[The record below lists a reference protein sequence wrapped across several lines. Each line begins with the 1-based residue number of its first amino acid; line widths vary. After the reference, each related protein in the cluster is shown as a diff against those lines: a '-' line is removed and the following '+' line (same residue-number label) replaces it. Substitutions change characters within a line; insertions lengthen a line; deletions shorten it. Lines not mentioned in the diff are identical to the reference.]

1 MDEYMDYLKDKY
13 IEKELSINEVLEN
26 FIGKIKYVQDFIQRD
41 EFINKFASSFQ
52 ITKVKIEKIINKEF
66 IKIDSNLEISSTN
79 RILSPEDI
87 ILKVFVEFS
96 DSRDPSLMKKY
107 SSILCNNF
115 HEQILSL
122 MMNNT
127 DAEASNIIGK
137 INEEALSSMI
147 SALIFT
153 PYDIPEDKL
162 LRKKLIEDCMK
173 RIELDSIK
181 DLKRLIN
188 LKLSKNAEIPEQE
201 EKLLLNELR
210 NLIEKE
216 KALF

>member
-1 MDEYMDYLKDKY
+1 
-13 IEKELSINEVLEN
+13 
-26 FIGKIKYVQDFIQRD
+26 
-41 EFINKFASSFQ
+41 
-52 ITKVKIEKIINKEF
+52 
-66 IKIDSNLEISSTN
+66 
-79 RILSPEDI
+79 
-87 ILKVFVEFS
+87 
-96 DSRDPSLMKKY
+96 
-107 SSILCNNF
+107 
-115 HEQILSL
+115 
-122 MMNNT
+122 MMNNI

-147 SALIFT
+147 SDLIFT